1 MPNIALISLYG
12 AENNGIRSISSV
24 LTKEGLNVYLIFFK
38 RWLNND
44 IRLPTENEKKIL
56 ISLLKELN
64 VGIVGISFTSPFFK
78 ITKDIAVRIKRDLPA
93 KVILGGIHATVNP
106 GECLEYCDIVCRGE
120 GEYAMV
126 DLVKACMHE
135 YDFEGIKNICYKEDG
150 RIILNQM
157 RPLIQ
162 DLDGLPYQD
171 YGGTNKFFIDGKLY
185 NMDPLSNARELRIL
199 ASRGCPFNCSYCY
212 NSIFRKLY
220 TEKKYYRIKSVES
233 IISEVEHALGNFKN
247 IRKIKFDDDTFLFPK
262 DWIKEFCRK
271 YKGRIGLPFEILYN
285 AECLDEGVLGD
296 LKDAGLKGIQL
307 GIQIGSKR
315 KSEEIFNRSL
325 PVENI
330 RHFAGMSKNLK
341 IDVVYDVILDNPMA
355 GLEDKKELVDFLL
368 TLPRPF
374 NLFIYSLTIFPGT
387 ELCELFLK
395 RGLIR
400 PEEVEGRANKSFYQF
415 RLSFSYPRSR
425 EELFFACIISLTSK
439 TFLPKSLIS
448 LIMGNDFLRKHPL
461 PLKWFAEFC
470 NMTKLS
476 YVLIKMFI
484 QGDLSIW
491 KFKEYGLPRRFLI
504 Q

>member
-12 AENNGIRSISSV
+12 VENNGIRLISSI
-24 LTKEGLNVYLIFFK
+24 LKREGFNVYLIFFK
-38 RWLNND
+38 RWMNND
-44 IRLPTENEKKIL
+44 IRLPADKEKNL
-56 ISLLKELN
+56 LAWLLKELD
-64 VGIVGISFTSPFFK
+64 VGIAGISFTSPFFK
-78 ITKDIAVRIKRDLPA
+78 ISVDIAQHIRTALPA
-93 KVILGGIHATVNP
+93 KIIMGGIHATVNP
-106 GECLEYCDIVCRGE
+106 EECLEYCDIVCRGE
-120 GEYAMV
+120 GEYAML
-126 DLVKACMHE
+126 DAVKALTNK
-135 YDFEGIKNICYKEDG
+135 YNLDGIKNICYKENG
-150 RIILNQM
+150 RIIFNPM
-157 RPLIQ
+157 RPLMQ
-162 DLDGLPYQD
+162 DLDPLPYQD
-171 YGGTNKFFIDGKLY
+171 YGGNDKFFIDGKIH
-185 NMDPLSNARELRIL
+185 NIDPLTNARELRIF

-220 TEKKYYRIKSVES
+220 TKQNYYRIKSAENV
-233 IISEVEHALGNFKN
+233 ISEIEYALSKFKN
-247 IRKIKFDDDTFLFPK
+247 IRKIKFDDDTFLFPR

-271 YKGRIGLPFEILYN
+271 YKSRIGLPFEILYN
-285 AECLDEGVLGD
+285 AECLDKEVLGD
-296 LKDAGLKGIQL
+296 LKSAGLRGIQL

-315 KSEEIFNRSL
+315 KSEEIFNRNL

-330 RHFAGMSKNLK
+330 RQFADVSKDLK

-368 TLPRPF
+368 VLPRPF

-395 RGLIR
+395 KGLIS
-400 PEEVEGRANKSFYQF
+400 PEGVEGKANKSFYQF
-415 RLSFSYPRSR
+415 RLSLSYPRSK
-425 EELFFACIISLTSK
+425 EELFFACIVSLTSK
-439 TFLPKSLIS
+439 SFLPKSLIS
-448 LIMGNDFLRKHPL
+448 LMARNNFLRKHPL
-461 PLKWFAEFC
+461 PLKWFAELC